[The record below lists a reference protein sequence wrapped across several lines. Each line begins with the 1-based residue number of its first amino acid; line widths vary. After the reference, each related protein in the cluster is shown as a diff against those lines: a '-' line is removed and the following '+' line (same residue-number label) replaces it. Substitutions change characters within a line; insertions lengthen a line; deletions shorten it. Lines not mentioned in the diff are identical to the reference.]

1 MDTEDI
7 YLYIL
12 WIFLVVSAVWT
23 QLWMIDRQAMEAMI
37 VDERTPIVT
46 RWTGSDDVFESPA
59 SNMRIIE
66 RLRRMRQ
73 IRR

>member
-12 WIFLVVSAVWT
+12 WLGLIGSAVWT
-23 QLWMIDRQAMEAMI
+23 QLWLIDRQVMWAMV

-66 RLRRMRQ
+66 RMRRSRR
-73 IRR
+73 IR